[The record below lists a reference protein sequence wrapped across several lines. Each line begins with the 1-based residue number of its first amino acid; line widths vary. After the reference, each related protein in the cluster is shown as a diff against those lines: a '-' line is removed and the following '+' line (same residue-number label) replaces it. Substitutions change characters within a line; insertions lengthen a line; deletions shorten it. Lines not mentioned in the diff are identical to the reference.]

1 MLATVGILTGM
12 LACSDPELPVANLN
26 ATATAYKATF
36 TFANATAD
44 APSLDFFVNGVN
56 LGTAARGTGL
66 PLVTS
71 LPLISNGSTGSV
83 LANTA
88 IRAKATSGTIGGKLD
103 LVQGPPE
110 AKHLIYRS
118 ASNGTNNFAAINGG
132 NYTAI
137 AIDSIGRPIPPRLN
151 RKTATISFADFT
163 YWNPNNKLMIS
174 ASRRDSLNPANCR
187 TKVCT
192 TCTGCVNWDTTGFY
206 LDPTKVQNPSTTIE
220 FANLVTIGLVPLG
233 LTDPGGVRFSVLTDT
248 WATFTAGTVVT
259 NAGIRFVNAIPNS
272 NNVTAVANANGT
284 FGGPPVYARLNGGT
298 TLNLTGVV
306 APNATNAFVGSV
318 VGGFSPTLGSRTFG
332 NLTFGNLAIA
342 VAGVP
347 NAYTLQLATDAAFTN
362 IVYSAPV
369 TFAPGKNYTIVA
381 RGYFKIL
388 DGPPPTLIGL
398 QPTISHV
405 IITH

>member
-1 MLATVGILTGM
+1 MLAAVGILTGM

-26 ATATAYKATF
+26 ATATAFKATF

-44 APSLDFFVNGVN
+44 APSLDFYVNGVN
-56 LGTAARGTGL
+56 LGTATRGNGL

-71 LPLISNGSTGSV
+71 VAITTNGSTGSV
-83 LANTA
+83 TANTA

-103 LVQGPPE
+103 NIQGPPE

-118 ASNGTNNFAAINGG
+118 TSNGTNNFAAINGG

-137 AIDSIGRPIPPRLN
+137 AIDSIGRYIPPRLN
-151 RKTATISFADFT
+151 RKTATISFADVT

-174 ASRRDSLNPANCR
+174 ASRRDSLNPANCPA
-187 TKVCT
+187 CI
-192 TCTGCVNWDTTGFY
+192 NWDPVGLVQTT
-206 LDPTKVQNPSTTIE
+206 STAIE
-220 FANLVTIGLVPLG
+220 YANLVTIGLVPLG
-233 LTDPGGVRFSVLTDT
+233 LTDPGGVRFVVLTDT
-248 WATFTAGTVVT
+248 WLTFAAGTVVT

-272 NNVTAVANANGT
+272 NNITAAANTNGT

-298 TLNLTGVV
+298 PIPLTNV
-306 APNATNAFVGSV
+306 APPSPTSPNATNAFVGSV
-318 VGGFSPTLGSRTFG
+318 AGGFSPTLGSRTFG
-332 NLTFGNLAIA
+332 NLTFVNPTSNTIA

-347 NAYTLQLATDAAFTN
+347 NAYTLQLATDNAFTN

-369 TFAPGKNYTIVA
+369 SFAPGKNYTIVA